1 MASHYFLRYQFLSL
15 EHYKLTISFLH
26 FSCRG
31 LALNR
36 RYHIVCAE
44 ILYWEGFTWDVAFT
58 PFSNIF
64 CSFGAVSF
72 ISSSYGATYTRFD
85 EDIIHGATKHTNTFL
100 SVAEGAEPQGPEAG
114 GKLASFWVYGC
125 RARAPGAVS
134 APANHKWNTVQAQAS
149 ASCCALPRESRLI
162 QIFDRLLSLNTCL
175 AEPASHGLGS
185 GVGD

>member
-64 CSFGAVSF
+64 CSFGCVSF

-114 GKLASFWVYGC
+114 GKLVSSGVYGC
-125 RARAPGAVS
+125 RARSPGAVS
-134 APANHKWNTVQAQAS
+134 APTNHKWNTVQAQTS
-149 ASCCALPRESRLI
+149 TSCCALP
-162 QIFDRLLSLNTCL
+162 
-175 AEPASHGLGS
+175 
-185 GVGD
+185 